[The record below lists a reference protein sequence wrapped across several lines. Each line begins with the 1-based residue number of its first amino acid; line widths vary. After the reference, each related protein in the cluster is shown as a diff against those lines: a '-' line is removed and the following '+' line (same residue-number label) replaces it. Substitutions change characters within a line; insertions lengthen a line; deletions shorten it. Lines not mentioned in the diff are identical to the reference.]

1 MKYTYTATKSGGV
14 YTGTIEAEDRFAV
27 YRYVRS
33 EGGSVVSVEKA
44 ESRWSLTY
52 WNERLSTVKNQE
64 IIVFAGNL
72 AAMIAA
78 GLPISRGMAISE
90 RQSKNPR
97 FKRVLREIA
106 SSIEKGGTFY
116 EALQQHPSIFSKLFV
131 AMARAGEESG
141 DLQGALKTLRDQ
153 LKNSE
158 DLKKK
163 IRGAMIYPS
172 IIVIAISIV
181 GFLMMTQV
189 VPTLAATFKELDA
202 ELPAATQAI
211 ITTST
216 VLKEYTLFVI
226 GGVLIVGLA
235 WFSWLRTK
243 TGKRFF
249 DRFLL
254 FLPIIGDLVREIN
267 AARTARTAGSL
278 LSSGVDM
285 ISALTITSEVVQNS
299 FHRDVITEGI
309 TAVKRGGAL
318 SEVFSKNEKLYPA
331 LVGEMI
337 AVGEETG
344 ALSDMLGRLAEF
356 YEEEVSQKTKN
367 MTTII
372 EPFLMLIVGG
382 AVGFFAYAMVGPIY
396 SLSDAF

>member
-33 EGGSVVSVEKA
+33 EGGSVMSVEKA
-44 ESRWSLTY
+44 ESPWSLTY

-72 AAMIAA
+72 SAMLAA

-116 EALQQHPSIFSKLFV
+116 EALQEHPSIFSKLFV

-163 IRGAMIYPS
+163 IRGAMMYPS
-172 IIVIAISIV
+172 IIVFAISIV
-181 GFLMMTQV
+181 GFLMITQV

-216 VLKEYTLFVI
+216 ILKEYTLFVI
-226 GGVLIVGLA
+226 GGVLSVGLL

-249 DRFLL
+249 DRILL
-254 FLPIIGDLVREIN
+254 MLPVIGGLVREIN
-267 AARTARTAGSL
+267 AARMARTAGSL

-285 ISALTITSEVVQNS
+285 INALTITSEVVQNS
-299 FHRDVITEGI
+299 FHRDVIDEGI
-309 TAVKRGGAL
+309 ATVKRGGLL
-318 SEVFSKNEKLYPA
+318 SEVFTKHEHLYPA

-344 ALSDMLGRLAEF
+344 ALSDMLGRVAEF